1 MGAEIAQESEW
12 NHDQSLDW
20 HLLQQPKHQ
29 GVQKLVRELNR
40 VYRDT
45 PALHQQDFSSEG
57 FEWIDWQDADSSVFC
72 WLRRAADGSFVVC
85 VSNFTP
91 LVRSAYRFGVPQS
104 GKYVELLNTDSEKY
118 GGSGVGVPAGIHAE
132 DIGAHGRACSLQID
146 LPPLATLML
155 KIENSAEAVKG
166 N

>member
-1 MGAEIAQESEW
+1 MR
-12 NHDQSLDW
+12 D
-20 HLLQQPKHQ
+20 
-29 GVQKLVRELNR
+29 LNQ

-45 PALHQQDFSSEG
+45 AALHELDFSSEG

-91 LVRSAYRFGVPQS
+91 LVRSGYRLGVPRP
-104 GKYVELLNTDSEKY
+104 GYYIELLNTDSEEY
-118 GGSGVGVPAGIHAE
+118 GGSGVGVPEGIQAE
-132 DIGAHGRACSLQID
+132 NIGTHGRPHSLQID

-155 KIENSAEAVKG
+155 KIKDTAPGG
-166 N
+166 NGE